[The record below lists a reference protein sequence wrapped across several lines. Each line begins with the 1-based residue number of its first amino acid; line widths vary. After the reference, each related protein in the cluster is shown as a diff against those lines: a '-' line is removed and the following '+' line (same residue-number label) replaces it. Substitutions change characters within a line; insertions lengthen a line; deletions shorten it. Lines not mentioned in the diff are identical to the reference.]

1 MAQPA
6 QPSAGGGAAAN
17 ADAHPQPHA
26 GSQDNGNGK
35 LLLPQL
41 DRLHLAFKR
50 SRVSPSAS
58 SSSQDQQSQHLP
70 KSVIPT
76 QRRVTE
82 QLTKNWAPFK
92 VLRQRYGTRFE
103 EQRQLHLSQKH
114 KATVA
119 DFTLRV
125 EMNGL
130 EEQADN
136 TKVRE
141 LFWKPLSWLGTIR
154 STSAN
159 DAFDP
164 ALWET
169 FVSTTLGLE
178 VPILDALPRLHNS
191 PLAKCGC
198 KKSCMNFH
206 GDHTSTCT
214 AHSGATKAHDWMVSV
229 LGPLSVR
236 PDTWSEHSTVS
247 RSAQVNGVAMWR

>member
-1 MAQPA
+1 MCEGRISSEQALCGLVRLGRRDTLD
-6 QPSAGGGAAAN
+6 AG
-17 ADAHPQPHA
+17 AHPQPHA
-26 GSQDNGNGK
+26 GSQDNDNGK

-41 DRLHLAFKR
+41 DRLHLAFER
-50 SRVSPSAS
+50 SHVSPSAS

-119 DFTLRV
+119 DSTLRV

-136 TKVRE
+136 TKVRD
-141 LFWKPLSWLGTIR
+141 LF
-154 STSAN
+154 
-159 DAFDP
+159 
-164 ALWET
+164 
-169 FVSTTLGLE
+169 
-178 VPILDALPRLHNS
+178 
-191 PLAKCGC
+191 
-198 KKSCMNFH
+198 
-206 GDHTSTCT
+206 
-214 AHSGATKAHDWMVSV
+214 
-229 LGPLSVR
+229 
-236 PDTWSEHSTVS
+236 
-247 RSAQVNGVAMWR
+247 

>member
-1 MAQPA
+1 LQQYDCTEQSAVAQPA
-6 QPSAGGGAAAN
+6 HPSAGGGAAAN

-50 SRVSPSAS
+50 SQVSPSAS

-103 EQRQLHLSQKH
+103 EQHQLHLPQKH

-119 DFTLRV
+119 DSTLRV

-164 ALWET
+164 AIWET

-178 VPILDALPRLHNS
+178 VPILDALPRLIIIIARLLNAA
-191 PLAKCGC
+191 AK
-198 KKSCMNFH
+198 SSAWTF
-206 GDHTSTCT
+206 T
-214 AHSGATKAHDWMVSV
+214 ATTRA
-229 LGPLSVR
+229 R
-236 PDTWSEHSTVS
+236 
-247 RSAQVNGVAMWR
+247 AQLTQVQQRRTIGW